1 MSAMV
6 VFGESRCLGQMFGK
20 HNVLHSDLTRQELLH
35 RHTRPSRETETATRY
50 WKMLPLD
57 PMIIILVIIM
67 TTTVLMVLSSR
78 HNHCESSLGS
88 FGECMGL

>member
-6 VFGESRCLGQMFGK
+6 VFGESRCLGQMSGK

-50 WKMLPLD
+50 WEMLP
-57 PMIIILVIIM
+57 P
-67 TTTVLMVLSSR
+67 
-78 HNHCESSLGS
+78 GS
-88 FGECMGL
+88 YDNNISNNNNYDSVDGAVVTA